1 MKLLLKTHY
10 SKNKMKKLLI
20 TLTLIIAFQSSQACD
35 ICGCG
40 VGGNYIGLLPDF
52 TKRFVGLRYQFNRLT
67 TQLDINGNRTALSTD
82 EKYQTMELWGAWNI
96 GQKWR
101 VLALVPYNF
110 NEKYSEGSDLL
121 RKKNGIGDITLNGYY
136 KLFDQSKP
144 TANNKLVVQS
154 LWVGM
159 GVKLPTG
166 AYDVAEQQNATA
178 TNPNMFQLG
187 TGSLDFIPSLMYDV
201 RIQDFGINANASYK
215 INTENKDDYRY
226 GNKIAANA
234 SAYYK
239 IALGTNSRLAPNAG
253 ISFENQQKD
262 HAMGFKV
269 EETGGHILNASM
281 GLEANFNRISVGA
294 SFQTPIQQE
303 LGRGRIDAGN
313 RLLTHV
319 SFSF

>member
-20 TLTLIIAFQSSQACD
+20 TLSLIIAFQSNQACD

-110 NEKYSEGSDLL
+110 NEKYTEGSDLL

-136 KLFDQSKP
+136 KLFDQSNP

-239 IALGTNSRLAPNAG
+239 IALGANSRLAPNAG
-253 ISFENQQKD
+253 ISFESQQKD

>member
-20 TLTLIIAFQSSQACD
+20 TLSLIIAFQSSQACD

-110 NEKYSEGSDLL
+110 NEKYTEGSDLL
-121 RKKNGIGDITLNGYY
+121 RKKNGTGDITLNGYY
-136 KLFDQSKP
+136 KLFDQSNP

-239 IALGTNSRLAPNAG
+239 IALGANSRLAPNAG
-253 ISFENQQKD
+253 ISFESQQKD

-294 SFQTPIQQE
+294 SFQTPIQQD

>member
-20 TLTLIIAFQSSQACD
+20 TLSLIIAFQSSQACD

-110 NEKYSEGSDLL
+110 NEKYTEGSDLL

-215 INTENKDDYRY
+215 INTENKDDCRY

-239 IALGTNSRLAPNAG
+239 IALGANSRLAPNAG
-253 ISFENQQKD
+253 ISFESQQKD

>member
-20 TLTLIIAFQSSQACD
+20 TLSLIIAFQSSQACD

-110 NEKYSEGSDLL
+110 NEKYTEGSDLL

-136 KLFDQSKP
+136 KLFDQSNP

-239 IALGTNSRLAPNAG
+239 IALGANSRLAPNAG

>member
-1 MKLLLKTHY
+1 
-10 SKNKMKKLLI
+10 MKKLLI
-20 TLTLIIAFQSSQACD
+20 LLSLITAIQTSKACD

-52 TKRFVGLRYQFNRLT
+52 TKRFVGVRYQFNRLT

-101 VLALVPYNF
+101 VLALLPYNF
-110 NEKYSEGSDLL
+110 NEKYTEGSDLL

-136 KLFDQSKP
+136 KLFDQSN
-144 TANNKLVVQS
+144 TSASNKLVVQS

-187 TGSLDFIPSLMYDV
+187 TGSLDFIPSLMYDI

-239 IALGTNSRLAPNAG
+239 IALGPDSRLAPNAG
-253 ISFENQQKD
+253 LSFEGQQKD

-269 EETGGHILNASM
+269 EETGGHLVNASM
-281 GLEANFNRISVGA
+281 GLEANFKRISVGA

-303 LGRGRIDAGN
+303 LGKGRIDAGN
-313 RLLTHV
+313 RVLTHV

>member
-20 TLTLIIAFQSSQACD
+20 TLSLIIAFQSSEACD

-110 NEKYSEGSDLL
+110 NEKYTEGSDLL
-121 RKKNGIGDITLNGYY
+121 RKKNGTGDITLNGYY
-136 KLFDQSKP
+136 KLFDQSNP

-239 IALGTNSRLAPNAG
+239 IALGANSRLAPNAG
-253 ISFENQQKD
+253 ISFESQQKD

>member
-1 MKLLLKTHY
+1 
-10 SKNKMKKLLI
+10 MKKLLI
-20 TLTLIIAFQSSQACD
+20 LLSLITAIQTSKACD

-52 TKRFVGLRYQFNRLT
+52 TKRFVGVRYQFNRLT

-101 VLALVPYNF
+101 VLALLPYNF
-110 NEKYSEGSDLL
+110 NEKYTEGSDLL

-136 KLFDQSKP
+136 KLFDQSN
-144 TANNKLVVQS
+144 TSASNKLVVQS

-187 TGSLDFIPSLMYDV
+187 TGSLDFIASLMYDI

-239 IALGTNSRLAPNAG
+239 IALGPDSRLAPNAG
-253 ISFENQQKD
+253 LSFERQQKD

-269 EETGGHILNASM
+269 EETGGHLVNASM
-281 GLEANFNRISVGA
+281 GLEANFKRISVGA

-303 LGRGRIDAGN
+303 LGKGRIDAGN
-313 RLLTHV
+313 RVLTHV